1 MNRGGTAKLML
12 SSPGY
17 IPGGEGF
24 FILLL
29 GINQKELPTLKLGGV

>member
-1 MNRGGTAKLML
+1 ML

-24 FILLL
+24 FNVTMDINKSRIFERVIIL
-29 GINQKELPTLKLGGV
+29 GQK